1 MITLYKCVTGL
12 EKVDK
17 ENFVVRDQCRTRG
30 HSLKLKIG
38 RCKGGVRKFSFPF
51 RSLDKWY
58 QLKDKVVCAKNVHTF
73 KEELDKCNLGGGTIR
88 A

>member
-17 ENFVVRDQCRTRG
+17 ENFVVREQGRTRG

-38 RCKGGVRKFSFPF
+38 KRKGDVRKFSFPF
-51 RSLDKWY
+51 RSLAKWN
-58 QLKDKVVCAKNVHTF
+58 QLKDTCKKRSYF
-73 KEELDKCNLGGGTIR
+73 
-88 A
+88 